1 MGAGWAAG
9 WTGWTAGGALVSK
22 VRVRGA
28 KVGTAV
34 PPAASVA
41 EALSGET
48 TGGLGT
54 ASPSGPEVE
63 AVEAAGFWSSSSRM
77 AVGTGFARLGAGGG
91 GVTSES
97 LSSSCRQKKMGKKW
111 QKMGVR
117 TQERRCIGKGSEK
130 KVLTLEA
137 VFLEGAFVLRDEA
150 LESRFLAMVEDFLE
164 IQLEKE
170 MQERL
175 EVWDVGVSADRKI
188 FCGQGKEG
196 MFGQRKVMEGP
207 GRFWGRENCAML
219 GRLDNLG
226 LVGESWVLKG
236 RESWVN

>member
-1 MGAGWAAG
+1 
-9 WTGWTAGGALVSK
+9 
-22 VRVRGA
+22 
-28 KVGTAV
+28 
-34 PPAASVA
+34 
-41 EALSGET
+41 
-48 TGGLGT
+48 
-54 ASPSGPEVE
+54 
-63 AVEAAGFWSSSSRM
+63 
-77 AVGTGFARLGAGGG
+77 VGTGFARLGAGGG

-175 EVWDVGVSADRKI
+175 EVWDIGVLPTGK
-188 FCGQGKEG
+188 FFVGKE
-196 MFGQRKVMEGP
+196 RKA
-207 GRFWGRENCAML
+207 CL
-219 GRLDNLG
+219 G
-226 LVGESWVLKG
+226 KG
-236 RESWVN
+236 K